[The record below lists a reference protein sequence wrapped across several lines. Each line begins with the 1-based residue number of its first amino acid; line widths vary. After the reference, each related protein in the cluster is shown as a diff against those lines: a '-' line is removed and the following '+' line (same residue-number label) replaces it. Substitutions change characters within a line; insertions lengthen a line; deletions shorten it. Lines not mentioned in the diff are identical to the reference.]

1 MKVTLIHTHSLTS
14 LLHEGEEVV
23 EEVLPLGAVG
33 QFVELQERGEEK
45 AFSSRRRQS
54 VRPTVRREIIKIMS
68 GALSTKGGKEET
80 QIIRLT
86 STGPREYSTH
96 AREGKLRKEGLLGG
110 AFLRCIDIH
119 WGRRRGNPL
128 LR

>member
-1 MKVTLIHTHSLTS
+1 MRRNVFRMKEEGYLEDLKFMNPEGSQSSNLLSLSGPLNDKRRPMKVTLIHTHSLTS

-54 VRPTVRREIIKIMS
+54 VRPPCVVR
-68 GALSTKGGKEET
+68 
-80 QIIRLT
+80 
-86 STGPREYSTH
+86 
-96 AREGKLRKEGLLGG
+96 LLKS
-110 AFLRCIDIH
+110 
-119 WGRRRGNPL
+119 
-128 LR
+128 

>member
-54 VRPTVRREIIKIMS
+54 VRPPCARREIIKIMS

-96 AREGKLRKEGLLGG
+96 ARE
-110 AFLRCIDIH
+110 AS
-119 WGRRRGNPL
+119 
-128 LR
+128 

>member
-54 VRPTVRREIIKIMS
+54 VRQFAVRREIIKIMS
-68 GALSTKGGKEET
+68 GALSTKGGREET

-96 AREGKLRKEGLLGG
+96 ARE
-110 AFLRCIDIH
+110 AS
-119 WGRRRGNPL
+119 
-128 LR
+128 

>member
-1 MKVTLIHTHSLTS
+1 M
-14 LLHEGEEVV
+14 HEGEEVV

-45 AFSSRRRQS
+45 AFISRRRQS

-96 AREGKLRKEGLLGG
+96 AREASEGRRGCLSLAAAPFSDALIFIGG
-110 AFLRCIDIH
+110 AEGAIRYYD
-119 WGRRRGNPL
+119 RE
-128 LR
+128 

>member
-1 MKVTLIHTHSLTS
+1 MTVTLIHTHSLTS

-54 VRPTVRREIIKIMS
+54 VRPSAVRREIIKIMS

-96 AREGKLRKEGLLGG
+96 ARE
-110 AFLRCIDIH
+110 AS
-119 WGRRRGNPL
+119 
-128 LR
+128 

>member
-1 MKVTLIHTHSLTS
+1 MKVTLNRTHSLTS

-68 GALSTKGGKEET
+68 GALSTKGGREGGKEET

-96 AREGKLRKEGLLGG
+96 ARE
-110 AFLRCIDIH
+110 AS
-119 WGRRRGNPL
+119 
-128 LR
+128 

>member
-1 MKVTLIHTHSLTS
+1 MRRNVFRMKEEGYLEELESMNPEGSQSRISYPCLVPLNDKRRPMKVTLIDTHSLTS

-54 VRPTVRREIIKIMS
+54 VRPPCVVR
-68 GALSTKGGKEET
+68 
-80 QIIRLT
+80 
-86 STGPREYSTH
+86 
-96 AREGKLRKEGLLGG
+96 LLKS
-110 AFLRCIDIH
+110 
-119 WGRRRGNPL
+119 
-128 LR
+128 